1 MPDPANPP
9 SPSPTAE
16 PSAPGS
22 ATARPPP
29 KPARTTAP
37 TGSVLV
43 TVHGPAGS
51 SPAARRRLAEIVARA
66 AAGLLRPRPE

>member
-1 MPDPANPP
+1 MPDPVNPP

-16 PSAPGS
+16 SAPGS
-22 ATARPPP
+22 ATALPPRMQS
-29 KPARTTAP
+29 RTTAP

-51 SPAARRRLAEIVARA
+51 SPAARRRIAEIVARA